1 MCRLLCLTTITL
13 ILGASTAW
21 AERPVTA
28 EEKAKLVA
36 AMLALGCT
44 DGKMEFDD
52 GKFEVEDA
60 KCADGKSYDL
70 KFDKSFKL
78 INKERAD

>member
-1 MCRLLCLTTITL
+1 
-13 ILGASTAW
+13 
-21 AERPVTA
+21 
-28 EEKAKLVA
+28 
-36 AMLALGCT
+36 
-44 DGKMEFDD
+44 MEFDD
-52 GKFEVEDA
+52 GAFEVEDA